1 VDYWDDIYGIPMK
14 SMKKWIYH
22 EPLIRTVDPS
32 LIVSKPAKII
42 TFKLEEVTIEEIKKI
57 DRQL

>member
-1 VDYWDDIYGIPMK
+1 MK

-32 LIVSKPAKII
+32 LIVSKPAKIVS
-42 TFKLEEVTIEEIKKI
+42 FKLEEVTMEEIKKI
-57 DRQL
+57 DRQF